1 MWTCGFAT
9 IPLKAPASRV
19 SRGKIRPVHRV
30 ERPEVPMSNVKQVSD
45 GTFEVEVLNSETP
58 VLIDFFAE
66 WCGPCKMMAPVLD
79 EVARDYAGKLKVVKV
94 DVDESGET
102 AARFGVTAMPT
113 FVLVKNGREAFR
125 RVGAAPKS
133 TFVREL
139 QQAI

>member
-1 MWTCGFAT
+1 
-9 IPLKAPASRV
+9 
-19 SRGKIRPVHRV
+19 
-30 ERPEVPMSNVKQVSD
+30 MSNVKQVSD
-45 GTFEVEVLNSETP
+45 GTFDAEVMNSQTP

-113 FVLVKNGREAFR
+113 FVLLKNGQEMFR

-133 TFVREL
+133 AFVREL
-139 QQAI
+139 QQAM

>member
-1 MWTCGFAT
+1 
-9 IPLKAPASRV
+9 
-19 SRGKIRPVHRV
+19 
-30 ERPEVPMSNVKQVSD
+30 MSNVKQVFD
-45 GTFEVEVLNSETP
+45 GTFEAEVLNSDTP
-58 VLIDFFAE
+58 VLVDFFAE
-66 WCGPCKMMAPVLD
+66 WCGPCKMMAPLLD

-102 AARFGVTAMPT
+102 AARFGITAMPT

-139 QQAI
+139 QQAM

>member
-1 MWTCGFAT
+1 
-9 IPLKAPASRV
+9 
-19 SRGKIRPVHRV
+19 
-30 ERPEVPMSNVKQVSD
+30 MSNVKQVFD
-45 GTFEVEVLNSETP
+45 GTFEAEVLKSDTP
-58 VLIDFFAE
+58 VLVDFFAE

-102 AARFGVTAMPT
+102 AARFGITAMPT

-125 RVGAAPKS
+125 RIGAAPKS

-139 QQAI
+139 QQAM

>member
-1 MWTCGFAT
+1 
-9 IPLKAPASRV
+9 
-19 SRGKIRPVHRV
+19 
-30 ERPEVPMSNVKQVSD
+30 MSNVKQVSD
-45 GTFEVEVLNSETP
+45 GTFEAEVLNSDTP

-102 AARFGVTAMPT
+102 AARYGVTAMPT

-125 RVGAAPKS
+125 RIGAAPKS
-133 TFVREL
+133 TFVHEL
-139 QQAI
+139 QQAM

>member
-1 MWTCGFAT
+1 
-9 IPLKAPASRV
+9 
-19 SRGKIRPVHRV
+19 
-30 ERPEVPMSNVKQVSD
+30 MSNVKQVSD
-45 GTFEVEVLNSETP
+45 GTFEAEVLKSETP
-58 VLIDFFAE
+58 VLVDFFAE

-113 FVLVKNGREAFR
+113 FILVKNGREAFR
-125 RVGAAPKS
+125 RIGAAPKS

>member
-1 MWTCGFAT
+1 
-9 IPLKAPASRV
+9 
-19 SRGKIRPVHRV
+19 
-30 ERPEVPMSNVKQVSD
+30 MSNVKQVSD
-45 GTFEVEVLNSETP
+45 GTFDAEVLNSQTP

-102 AARFGVTAMPT
+102 AAKFGVTAMPT
-113 FVLVKNGREAFR
+113 FVLVKNGQETFR

-133 TFVREL
+133 AFVREL
-139 QQAI
+139 QQAM

>member
-1 MWTCGFAT
+1 
-9 IPLKAPASRV
+9 
-19 SRGKIRPVHRV
+19 
-30 ERPEVPMSNVKQVSD
+30 MSPFGPGRFGRRCAFKGRRFQMSHVKQVSD
-45 GTFEVEVLNSETP
+45 GTFEAEVLKSETP

-79 EVARDYAGKLKVVKV
+79 EVARDYQGKLKVVKV

-113 FVLVKNGREAFR
+113 FVLLKNGQEAYR
-125 RVGAAPKS
+125 RIGAAPKPV
-133 TFVREL
+133 FLQEL